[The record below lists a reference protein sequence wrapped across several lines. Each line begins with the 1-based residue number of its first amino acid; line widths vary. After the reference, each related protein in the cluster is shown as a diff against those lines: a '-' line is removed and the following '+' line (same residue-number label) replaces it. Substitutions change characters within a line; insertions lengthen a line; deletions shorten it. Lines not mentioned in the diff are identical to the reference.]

1 MALLNAFFGERTIT
15 GAAAAQNLSTIIRA
29 APGANQAPAYA
40 GSGIGCALNFYAD
53 KDVYVGTDSA
63 VTSTGGGA
71 VLTAGTTFQDFATG
85 NAGNVCDLTT
95 WYIYAAADTTL
106 TVMFRAK

>member
-1 MALLNAFFGERTIT
+1 MALNAFFGTRTIT
-15 GAAAAQNLSTIIRA
+15 GAATAQNISTIIRA

-63 VTSTGGGA
+63 VTNSGGGA
-71 VLTAGTTFQDFATG
+71 LLSANTPFTDFATG
-85 NAGNVCDLTT
+85 QHGNTCDLNV
-95 WYIYAAADTTL
+95 WYVYAAADTTL
-106 TVMFRAK
+106 TVMYRAL